1 MLQRR
6 WRKTKNL
13 KPYAEAN
20 HELGRFHVNTQQK
33 VEKAS
38 RREFVYFGEPYANH
52 DFVKPRDTPLM
63 PDTTFIRRRKEKA
76 TKQWSLKNSCFK
88 HLHLDSD
95 PLMRK
100 ALRVDWHAVNYS
112 KLFKSHDEASAV
124 YTILLH
130 HYKHIV
136 SAFKLYCTNTYDLA
150 LSEELYNVSKI
161 MFLKMLEDIQVL
173 NDKLSNKDRGAYER
187 IYLGSLLSKENKK
200 LMGLYRPQ
208 FTSAL
213 INSACACYRKD
224 PDCRGSKVLMVK
236 KFLDHD
242 FSKLTIFD
250 YDEFRKKFLFNRE
263 SDAEVS
269 YYIPNLKKIFG
280 KYSQMNLETHEKS
293 VVFLPGLIDML
304 KLFQIDE
311 IADKREI
318 YRTFIRSQ
326 VTPVTPFEDPI
337 KMFLRFHEFL
347 DCLCWFAFLSTIPH
361 KDRDEMDN
369 QIYLQTHLRVLPR
382 KWYEEELHD
391 LLKLAEAHNKKNTIQ
406 FTMLSK
412 LKAKLHTI
420 RRRAQEAIHE
430 KRELMLIEA
439 HETGELNLDLE
450 I

>member
-6 WRKTKNL
+6 WRKVRNL
-13 KPYAEAN
+13 KPFTQSN
-20 HELGRFHVNTQQK
+20 DNTGRFHVNTQQK
-33 VEKAS
+33 VERTS
-38 RREFVYFGEPYANH
+38 RKEFVYTGESYANH

-63 PDTTFIRRRKEKA
+63 PDTTFIRRRKEKT
-76 TKQWSLKNSCFK
+76 TKKWSLKSSCFK

-100 ALRVDWHAVNYS
+100 ALRVDWHAVNYA
-112 KLFKSHDEASAV
+112 KFFKSHDEASGV
-124 YTILLH
+124 YTVLLH

-136 SAFKLYCTNTYDLA
+136 SAFKLYCTDTYDLA
-150 LSEELYNVSKI
+150 LSEELFNVSKI

-173 NDKLSNKDRGAYER
+173 HDKLSNRDRGAYER

-213 INSACACYRKD
+213 ITSACTRYMNDENCK
-224 PDCRGSKVLMVK
+224 GSKVLMVK
-236 KFLDHD
+236 KFFDQD

-263 SDAEVS
+263 SDMEVS
-269 YYIPNLKKIFG
+269 YFIPNLKKIFR
-280 KYSQMNLETHEKS
+280 KHSQMNIETREKA
-293 VVFLPGLIDML
+293 VLFLPGMISTL
-304 KLFQIDE
+304 KLFHVDE
-311 IADKREI
+311 VADKREI

-326 VTPVTPFEDPI
+326 VTPVTKFEDPL
-337 KMFLRFHEFL
+337 KMFLRFHEYL
-347 DCLCWFAFLSTIPH
+347 DCLCWFAFLATIPH
-361 KDRDEMDN
+361 KDRDEVDN
-369 QIYLQTHLRVLPR
+369 QVYLQTHMRILPK
-382 KWYEEELHD
+382 KWYQEELNS
-391 LLKLAEAHNKKNTIQ
+391 LLKLVEAHNKKNTIQ

-420 RRRAQEAIHE
+420 RRRAQEAVHE
-430 KRELMLIEA
+430 KRELILIEA

-450 I
+450 H